1 MNKLCDQV
9 SELTFLWSEAV
20 EQVRSGFLSPLD
32 ERSYFEADFKKHFDK
47 SLIALKSGLQICQT
61 VEPHQIRE
69 RSGIRS
75 MKFFALSDS
84 CVKWYKFHLKHSQ
97 ILTLPAN
104 N

>member
-32 ERSYFEADFKKHFDK
+32 ERPYFEADFKKHFDK

-61 VEPHQIRE
+61 VVVPRIKKVHGEDVEPGLRPP
-69 RSGIRS
+69 
-75 MKFFALSDS
+75 L
-84 CVKWYKFHLKHSQ
+84 
-97 ILTLPAN
+97 AN
-104 N
+104 